1 MPIPEKT
8 PTVPPPI
15 SRYQDKK
22 SIKSELI
29 ESLKVNSKFNEED
42 AEKIAARI
50 TAKLPKGKKGY
61 TEEDVFKAAS
71 STYGLDNGQ
80 NLRVRD
86 GIDGINNLY
95 NVTYTTEEKTGN
107 SKAIWEAI
115 SGSPDGDSRNIVSR
129 SIGRLEKGKEDK
141 KKITVDNIIEDLEA
155 KGVLNKDDTK
165 NPGLRNILKAL
176 KEKEG
181 KKGEEAISFEQIK
194 EAVKDDDK
202 WRDLIFK
209 IKGIP
214 VMPPPTPQ

>member
-1 MPIPEKT
+1 MPIPENT
-8 PTVPPPI
+8 STVNPPI

-50 TAKLPKGKKGY
+50 TAKLPKGKKDY

-71 STYGLDNGQ
+71 SIYEFDNGK
-80 NLRVRD
+80 NLYVRD
-86 GIDGINNLY
+86 GIDGLNNLY
-95 NVTYTTEEKTGN
+95 NVNYTTEEKTGN
-107 SKAIWEAI
+107 SKAVWEAI

-129 SIGRLEKGKEDK
+129 SIGRLEKDK
-141 KKITVDNIIEDLEA
+141 QDITVDNIIKDLET
-155 KGVLNKDDTK
+155 KGVFKDGQ